1 MLVTTVRPKPLGL
14 ALRAW
19 SSLLDAVRVTL
30 PLFLI
35 GYLLLAG
42 LDIAV
47 HRLSALAAI
56 PSTDTLKEII
66 KDNRRLPWLG
76 IWQAI
81 GLDFLTCFL
90 RAIIL
95 APLALAMHRYIL
107 LGEVRRFSILP
118 KPRFALWIF
127 LLQLPV
133 LVLWWLIIFGRGAT
147 GLVPLLYV
155 LLIVLSL
162 FLMQTL
168 QLFPGLALEE
178 RSRDLSERLETALER
193 SEGLFWLTFIAT
205 VLAFLP
211 VAVAQLVAVRVSP
224 KLVAQAPLIVPIA
237 KAGLEWIGVSLLA
250 ALASWLF
257 SYGAHKKPAS
267 QPAPPSAYR
276 A

>member
-1 MLVTTVRPKPLGL
+1 
-14 ALRAW
+14 
-19 SSLLDAVRVTL
+19 
-30 PLFLI
+30 
-35 GYLLLAG
+35 
-42 LDIAV
+42 
-47 HRLSALAAI
+47 
-56 PSTDTLKEII
+56 
-66 KDNRRLPWLG
+66 
-76 IWQAI
+76 
-81 GLDFLTCFL
+81 
-90 RAIIL
+90 
-95 APLALAMHRYIL
+95 
-107 LGEVRRFSILP
+107 
-118 KPRFALWIF
+118 
-127 LLQLPV
+127 
-133 LVLWWLIIFGRGAT
+133 
-147 GLVPLLYV
+147 VPLLYV